1 MLDGPGIALRD
12 RATEHRRPTS
22 FAVTRSRWLL
32 TFKARSRFC
41 GHMKDLRMMTAPIS
55 RLFPKSSQSLAVAA
69 MLAGLMLG
77 AATPGLAQ
85 SQIKA
90 VVNNEPVTSN
100 EVAQRARFLHLVE
113 RDVPNATLESNALEE
128 LIDEKLRFQEAK
140 RHNITV
146 PETAV
151 NAAFASIGA
160 RVHLTPEQLTQALG
174 QSGVEVSTLRN
185 RLRSQIIFQQLVMGR
200 FKQSVN
206 VSDQDVVQALQK
218 EAVKSGKSVQDQQT
232 NEYTIQQIIFV
243 VAASTKGGAE
253 ARQHEAEQLR
263 AKFNGCAD
271 IIAQAHSYRETVVK
285 NLGIRTEDELPP
297 AFVPLLAETPA
308 GKLTK
313 PVVTPEGVSMLA
325 VCEKREVAGNLV
337 ARNKV
342 EDDLRQQQGEVVA
355 RQYTQEL
362 RRFSVIQYK

>member
-1 MLDGPGIALRD
+1 MTSLFSRSRRLPARTLGPAGAAIAL
-12 RATEHRRPTS
+12 A
-22 FAVTRSRWLL
+22 
-32 TFKARSRFC
+32 
-41 GHMKDLRMMTAPIS
+41 
-55 RLFPKSSQSLAVAA
+55 
-69 MLAGLMLG
+69 AGLMLG
-77 AATPGLAQ
+77 AATPGFAQ

-90 VVNNEPVTSN
+90 IVNNEPVTSN

-113 RDVPNATLESNALEE
+113 RDVPNATLETNALEE

-146 PETAV
+146 PDSAV
-151 NAAFASIGA
+151 NSAFAGIGA

-174 QSGVEVSTLRN
+174 QSGVEISTLKN
-185 RLRSQIIFQQLVMGR
+185 RLRGQIVWQQLVMTR

-206 VSDQDVVQALQK
+206 VSDQDIVQALQK
-218 EAVKSGKSVQDQQT
+218 EAVKSGKAVQDQQT

-243 VAASTKGGAE
+243 VPGAAGKAGLD

-263 AKFNGCAD
+263 AKFNGCAN
-271 IIAQAHSYRETVVK
+271 IVAQAHSYRETVVK

-297 AFVPLLAETPA
+297 AFVPLLTETAA

-313 PVVTPEGVSMLA
+313 PVVLPDGISMLA

-337 ARNKV
+337 QRNKV
-342 EDDLRQQQGEVVA
+342 EDDLRQQQGEVLA

-362 RRFSVIQYK
+362 RRFSVIEYK